1 MKIHAFH
8 LIRRRKSAA
17 GFTLVEMMTSVALGL
32 ILLVGVAIL
41 YINGNESFVA
51 MANYQNL
58 DKYSCNAL
66 DILTREIRGCSAVTA
81 YTANQSITLNNVT
94 LGKTVN
100 IAYDSTGR
108 TLILTTTIGGTATTV
123 TNLTGC
129 DSWTC
134 SMFTGVPIIS
144 TTNVTFTA
152 TSSASSCKVIQMNW
166 KCSRTYLGAK
176 LQTESVQTAQIVL
189 RNEVTN

>member
-8 LIRRRKSAA
+8 PTHHRKSAA

-66 DILTREIRGCSAVTA
+66 DILTREIRGCSSVTSA
-81 YTANQSITLNNVT
+81 TTTALTLNNAT

-100 IAYDSTGR
+100 IAFDSTGR

-123 TNLTGC
+123 TNLVGC
-129 DSWTC
+129 DTWGY
-134 SMFTGVPIIS
+134 SMFTAVPIIS
-144 TTNVTFTA
+144 TTNITFTA
-152 TSSASSCKVIQMNW
+152 TSSASSCKVIQMTW
-166 KCSRTYLGAK
+166 KCSRTYLGSK

-189 RNEVTN
+189 RNEITN